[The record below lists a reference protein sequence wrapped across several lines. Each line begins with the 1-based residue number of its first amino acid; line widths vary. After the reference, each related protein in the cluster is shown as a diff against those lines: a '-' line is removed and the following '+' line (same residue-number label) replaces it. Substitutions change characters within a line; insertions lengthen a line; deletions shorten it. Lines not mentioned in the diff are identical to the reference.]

1 MSIQFKD
8 LKITTM
14 TIIAEINGTIGIRSA
29 FHLLPITKISLK
41 QHRESKKC
49 DLPLSPIPGAIL
61 SMRYKENGR
70 EMVRGI
76 IRNDK
81 KSFKNSITL
90 DISTKFKNLSLKISP
105 NTVQLCGAPSR
116 DVGTEATNYIIE
128 HFKSI
133 KENLEYIRNHMDD
146 FTLCFE
152 WLKDNARGM
161 ESDKII
167 YHQFI
172 CKNVIVNVE
181 DTVLDYNIKIVSSPD
196 YLNAKIIKFLYT
208 FAEDMFYHSDYINKI
223 SHIPNFT
230 SIYQEDLNIG
240 KINEVMVNYNYN
252 LGFTVNR
259 DKLNELIDGRN
270 GLYSHYDS
278 SLVYCVTVELPY
290 EQILD
295 YTAKKIKKEIPHHTF
310 LIYSSG
316 AVTQSGPCSSTQP
329 GRGSTIMEEAF
340 NIFMKTIDEI
350 KDDIMIKKN

>member
-14 TIIAEINGTIGIRSA
+14 TIIAEINGDIGIRPT
-29 FHLLPITKISLK
+29 FHLLPVTKISLK
-41 QHRESKKC
+41 HHRKTKKC

-61 SMRYKENGR
+61 SMRYKENER

-90 DISTKFKNLSLKISP
+90 DISTKFKNISLKISP
-105 NTVQLCGAPSR
+105 YTIQLCGAPSR
-116 DVGTEATNYIIE
+116 EIAVEATKYIIE
-128 HFKSI
+128 HLKNI
-133 KENLEYIRNHMDD
+133 KENLEYSCTHMDEYRE
-146 FTLCFE
+146 CVE
-152 WLKDNARGM
+152 WLKENTRGI
-161 ESDKII
+161 ENDKII
-167 YHQFI
+167 IETFV
-172 CKNVIVNVE
+172 CKNIIINVE
-181 DTVLDYNIKIVSSPD
+181 DRIVDYHIKKVIPPPN
-196 YLNAKIIKFLYT
+196 LNEKIIKFLYT
-208 FAEDMFYHSDYINKI
+208 YVEDMFYHSDYINKI

-230 SIYQEDLNIG
+230 SIYEGDLNID

-252 LGFTVNR
+252 LGFIVNR

-329 GRGSTIMEEAF
+329 GRGGTIMEEAF
-340 NIFMKTIDEI
+340 NIFMKTIEEI
-350 KDDIMIKKN
+350 KSEIML

>member
-1 MSIQFKD
+1 MSEFKN

-14 TIIAEINGTIGIRSA
+14 TIIAEINGDIGIKPS

-41 QHRESKKC
+41 HHRESKKC
-49 DLPLSPIPGAIL
+49 NLPLSTPGAIL
-61 SMRYKENGR
+61 SMRYKEKNI

-90 DISTKFKNLSLKISP
+90 DISTKYKNLSLKISP
-105 NTVQLCGAPSR
+105 NTIQLCGAPSR
-116 DVGTEATNYIIE
+116 EVAAEATNYIIN
-128 HFKSI
+128 HLKNI
-133 KENLEYIRNHMDD
+133 KDNLQYIKNNIDD
-146 FTLCFE
+146 YYKCIE
-152 WLKDNARGM
+152 WLKIYAKGLENEKIVI
-161 ESDKII
+161 ESIK
-167 YHQFI
+167 
-172 CKNVIVNVE
+172 CKNVIINLENSVV
-181 DTVLDYNIKIVSSPD
+181 DNIINTPTPPND
-196 YLNAKIIKFLYT
+196 INNKIITFLYT
-208 FAEDMFYHSDYINKI
+208 LTEDLFYYSDFINKI
-223 SHIPNFT
+223 SHINNFGN
-230 SIYQEDLNIG
+230 IYEEELNID

-252 LGFTVNR
+252 LGFKVNR
-259 DKLNELIDGRN
+259 DKLNQLIDGRN

-329 GRGSTIMEEAF
+329 GRGSTIMEEAY
-340 NIFMKTIDEI
+340 NIFINTINEI
-350 KDDIMIKKN
+350 KDEIML